1 MSNPNETRF
10 KDEQAA
16 GYDLRMP
23 KLIAGYDTLYDI
35 TTAYLSTRLSENAH
49 ILVMGAGT
57 CREIITLAQQQPKWR
72 FTAVDP
78 SQNMLEIG
86 KEKLQA
92 IGCDD
97 RVTMICGTIHDVPDI
112 IDFDAATSMLIM
124 HFIPAA
130 EKPGY
135 LAAIRHRLHQ
145 GSPLMIAD
153 LMQPQLVDIQTQLS
167 LQLGLEPDAAQQIG
181 KRFSEYMHS
190 LTEQAFEQ
198 LCRETQFSLSA
209 KLFQSLGFHLWALD
223 RV

>member
-1 MSNPNETRF
+1 MSNPNESRF

-49 ILVMGAGT
+49 ILVIGAGT

-78 SQNMLEIG
+78 SQSMLDIG
-86 KEKLQA
+86 KAKLRA

-97 RVTMICGTIHDVPDI
+97 RVTMICGTIDEVPDI
-112 IDFDAATSMLIM
+112 IGFDAATSMLIM
-124 HFIPAA
+124 HFIPEA
-130 EKPGY
+130 EKANY
-135 LAAIRHRLHQ
+135 LTAIHHRLRS

-153 LMQPQLVDIQTQLS
+153 LMQPQQVDIQTQLS
-167 LQLGLEPDAAQQIG
+167 LQLGLDPDAAQQIG
-181 KRFSEYMHS
+181 KRFQEYMHP
-190 LTEQAFEQ
+190 LTPSAFEQ
-198 LCRETQFSLSA
+198 LCRETQFALSVQ
-209 KLFQSLGFHLWALD
+209 LFQSLGFHLWALE
-223 RV
+223 RQ